1 MTEVRVPHGFAAAMK
16 QVADL
21 IDWPACAEI
30 AGKTVRNVQYWG
42 QDSSPATPPIA
53 TALAFDVA
61 FQKAGGEGAPFRDAY
76 VFQFKEVMTGQD
88 ACRRALAEAIAEVAR
103 ESGDALAASIEIT
116 QSNAS
121 PLSTLRASAEVGQLL
136 AAANR
141 LARRLVPFHTAG
153 VLPVARE
160 TGGLQ

>member
-1 MTEVRVPHGFAAAMK
+1 MTEVRIPNGFAAAMK
-16 QVADL
+16 QIADL

-42 QDSSPATPPIA
+42 QDSCSATPPIA
-53 TALAFDVA
+53 TALALDVA
-61 FQKAGGEGAPFRDAY
+61 FQKAGGQGAPFRDAY
-76 VFQFKEVMTGQD
+76 VFQFREVMTAQD
-88 ACRRALAEAIAEVAR
+88 ACRRALAEAIAEVTR

-116 QSNAS
+116 QSDAS

-141 LARRLVPFHTAG
+141 LARRLVPFDTAG

>member
-1 MTEVRVPHGFAAAMK
+1 MTEIRTPHGFPAAMK
-16 QVADL
+16 QVANL
-21 IDWPACAEI
+21 IDWPACAAI
-30 AGKTVRNVQYWG
+30 ADKTVRMVQYWG
-42 QDSSPATPPIA
+42 QDSCSATPPIA
-53 TALAFDVA
+53 IALALDVA
-61 FQKAGGEGAPFRDAY
+61 YQRAGGEGAPFREAY
-76 VFQFKEVMTGQD
+76 AFQFKESIKALD
-88 ACRRALAEAIAEVAR
+88 PCRRALAEAIADVAR

-141 LARRLVPFHTAG
+141 LARRLVPFLPAG
-153 VLPVARE
+153 VAPIAGN